1 MSKFKVG
8 DKVRVISDSQ
18 GSWNHP
24 YMDYLL
30 NSRQIV
36 VDVDDYSGDVL
47 IKNTNKD
54 YTTICQWTLR
64 ESAVE
69 LINEGEE
76 IMSETTNQAADLV
89 IKEKLSADDYT
100 LYKANILEVDGSL
113 TSDGARLL
121 QRVTLNKYKSDLLAM
136 VEPESTD
143 TASK

>member
-18 GSWNHP
+18 SSWNHP

-100 LYKANILEVDGSL
+100 LYKANVLEADGSL

>member
-100 LYKANILEVDGSL
+100 LYKANVLEADGSL